1 LLFNQ
6 PADVLGLYTV
16 EPGLYGP
23 GIMPGTSAARSLR
36 IPIFG
41 LGLIC
46 GRIQWWAH
54 AADFAAE
61 PPAAPGSQNLY
72 LFLGLACFGLAGL
85 LILRR
90 LISSLAARRRR
101 LRGTKLVWSRE
112 LPPKPQGFL
121 KRWIGGNQSH
131 DPVRLSSMEQRTRT
145 AEQRAEQAL
154 AVLRSELAPHLA
166 DLMKDRLVWTL
177 MSQRARLLNAHQAS
191 SEKVVALEHRLSAVQ
206 RQFRRQT
213 DAYEQ
218 RIAQL
223 EKDLKDKGMLTREL
237 LKFRVRLA
245 RQALEA
251 VRIGPDPVPSRH

>member
-1 LLFNQ
+1 LNR
-6 PADVLGLYTV
+6 PGYALGLYTV
-16 EPGLYGP
+16 NSGDYGP
-23 GIMPGTSAARSLR
+23 PIMPGISAARSLR

-41 LGLIC
+41 LGLVC
-46 GRIQWWAH
+46 GHIQWWAH

-61 PPAAPGSQNLY
+61 PPAGQSGQTLY

-85 LILRR
+85 LIMRR
-90 LISSLAARRRR
+90 LITSLAARRRR

-112 LPPKPQGFL
+112 LPPRPQGLF
-121 KRWIGGNQSH
+121 KRWIGRNRNH
-131 DPVRLSSMEQRTRT
+131 DPIRLSGMEQRTRT
-145 AEQRAEQAL
+145 AEQRAQQAL

-177 MSQRARLLNAHQAS
+177 MSQRARLLNAHQVS
-191 SEKVVALEHRLSAVQ
+191 SEKVVALEHRLNAVQ

-251 VRIGPDPVPSRH
+251 VRIRPDPVPFRH